1 MSTTTIT
8 LPFTERPS
16 LTLDERNL
24 GEVIR
29 PASVTP
35 VADGNVAIARA
46 LDAPLESLP
55 IEDRVLT
62 HGGETIPDV
71 V

>member
-1 MSTTTIT
+1 MSTTNIT

-46 LDAPLESLP
+46 LDAP
-55 IEDRVLT
+55 
-62 HGGETIPDV
+62 
-71 V
+71 